1 MAFLEG
7 QGSGVKD
14 KLLNN
19 FGMKI
24 LSIILAIIIW
34 LLVTNVDN
42 PYTTKTFTDI
52 PVSVINEDSLLKK
65 NKTWDIIE
73 GDKVT
78 VTLKAKRSVID
89 KIGRSDIQATA
100 DLSKLS
106 ITNAVPINVNVLYYN
121 DEIKEKNLGSVDTM
135 KVKLE
140 NIKTGQFPVTVETV
154 GEVQS
159 GYAIGTKIPTPNIVE
174 VSGPESL
181 VKRINQVRVTVN
193 VQGLTSSQTFSAEP
207 AYYNYDGD
215 KLDSS
220 RLTCNVKKVEVSV
233 NLLQTKKVELKVKTT
248 GDVAKG
254 YQLESVLLEPKT
266 ITVAG
271 TKEQLADLS
280 EILVSNLSV
289 EGLKDDTEENIDIT
303 SYLPEG
309 IKLAQDSPDVRVKIQ
324 VVPLDV
330 NTITI
335 PTNKITVKNQDMS
348 LNLSF
353 AEENIS
359 LTIRGEQ
366 EAIGDLKLEDLNPT
380 IDLTDLGEG
389 DHQIQLEV
397 KDLKDAYYEN
407 IPKVKISLKAK

>member
-1 MAFLEG
+1 M
-7 QGSGVKD
+7 
-14 KLLNN
+14 
-19 FGMKI
+19 
-24 LSIILAIIIW
+24 
-34 LLVTNVDN
+34 
-42 PYTTKTFTDI
+42 
-52 PVSVINEDSLLKK
+52 
-65 NKTWDIIE
+65 
-73 GDKVT
+73 
-78 VTLKAKRSVID
+78 
-89 KIGRSDIQATA
+89 
-100 DLSKLS
+100 
-106 ITNAVPINVNVLYYN
+106 
-121 DEIKEKNLGSVDTM
+121 DTM

-193 VQGLTSSQTFSAEP
+193 VQGLASSQTFSAEP

-353 AEENIS
+353 AEESIS
-359 LTIRGEQ
+359 VTIRGEQ

-389 DHQIQLEV
+389 DHQVQLEV

-407 IPKVKISLKAK
+407 IPKIKISLKAE